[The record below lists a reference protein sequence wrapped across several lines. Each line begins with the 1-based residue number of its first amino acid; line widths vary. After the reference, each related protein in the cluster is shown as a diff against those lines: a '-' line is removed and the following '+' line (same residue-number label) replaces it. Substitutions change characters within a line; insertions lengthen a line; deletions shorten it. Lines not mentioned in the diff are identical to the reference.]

1 MKNTVLTL
9 KPGSP
14 WLSLGL
20 LVLLGFLWGTGYSL
34 ARFAT
39 TNGVSPLGYSF
50 WQSLGPA
57 ILVSAIYWTLE
68 KNAPLSPAAPE
79 KRSPRLYY
87 WVYGLTGIILPNT
100 NMYYAAP
107 HLPAGILAMVVN
119 TVPIFAY
126 LMALAAGVEQFKILR
141 FLGLVL
147 ACSGLLFILL
157 PESSLPSPEML
168 PWVLISL
175 LTPLSFAFC
184 SVYIACTPPRTKHP
198 LSLAA
203 HTLLI
208 ASLILAPFVFYTGN
222 FYAFHFPLNIT
233 DGVILLEIVL
243 SSFGYV
249 LFFQLIKMAGPV
261 FYSMVDTIVMLT
273 GLFWGHL
280 VFDEKLNHW
289 TGLALV
295 CILLAFFLVTKTQRR
310 A

>member
-1 MKNTVLTL
+1 MNSAQTS

-20 LVLLGFLWGTGYSL
+20 LILLGFIWGTGYSL

-39 TNGVSPLGYSF
+39 TNGVPPLGYSF

-68 KNAPLSPAAPE
+68 KNPQISLERQDKSSSW
-79 KRSPRLYY
+79 KYY
-87 WVYGLTGIILPNT
+87 LVYGFTGIALPNT

-107 HLPAGILAMVVN
+107 HLPAGMLAMIVN
-119 TVPIFAY
+119 TVPVFAY
-126 LMALAAGVEQFKILR
+126 LMALFAKLEEFRPLR
-141 FLGLVL
+141 FLGVVF
-147 ACSGLLFILL
+147 ACSGLLCILL
-157 PESSLPSPEML
+157 PETSLPSPEML

-175 LTPLSFAFC
+175 ITPLSFAFC
-184 SVYIACTPPRTKHP
+184 SVYIASTPPRSKHP
-198 LSLAA
+198 LSLATR
-203 HTLLI
+203 TLLVS
-208 ASLILAPFVFYTGN
+208 SLILAPLVFYTGN

-233 DGVILLEIVL
+233 DGVVLLEIVL

-249 LFFQLIKMAGPV
+249 LFFQLIKIAGPV

-273 GLFWGHL
+273 GLFWGYMI
-280 VFDEKLNHW
+280 FDERLNHW
-289 TGLALV
+289 TGLALA
-295 CILLAFFLVTKTQRR
+295 CILLALFLVTKTQRR